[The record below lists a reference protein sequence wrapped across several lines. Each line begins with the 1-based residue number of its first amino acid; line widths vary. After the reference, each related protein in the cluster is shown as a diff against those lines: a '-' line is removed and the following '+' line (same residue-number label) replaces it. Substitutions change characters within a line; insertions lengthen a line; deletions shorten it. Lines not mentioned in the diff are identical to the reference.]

1 MNCKY
6 SIKYYDGDFNASE
19 DSGIAFGKDEA
30 EIVTNLKSYYG
41 DFDELIT
48 SIKSKLFTLPDDT
61 KVYPG
66 HGPSTTISDEKKYN
80 QYLR

>member
-19 DSGIAFGKDEA
+19 DSGIAFGTDEA

-41 DFDELIT
+41 DFDEV
-48 SIKSKLFTLPDDT
+48 TLRLDDNFDQ
-61 KVYPG
+61 VVI
-66 HGPSTTISDEKKYN
+66 PSDYIEENPFNKKN
-80 QYLR
+80 VLD

>member
-19 DSGIAFGKDEA
+19 DSGIAFGTDEA

-41 DFDELIT
+41 DFDELT
-48 SIKSKLFTLPDDT
+48 IKFDDNYDTNIVPRDYISKKNT
-61 KVYPG
+61 
-66 HGPSTTISDEKKYN
+66 
-80 QYLR
+80 